1 MHLVQILLPLY
12 DNRGRPFERS
22 VYAEV
27 QKELTNRFG
36 GLTAFTRAPAQG
48 LWKNE
53 GDTTYDDIVVLEVMA
68 PDLNREWW
76 VQYRSTLEAL
86 FHQDQ
91 VVIRAQLTE
100 LL

>member
-1 MHLVQILLPLY
+1 MHLIQILLPLY
-12 DNRGRPFERS
+12 DNGGRRFEQAAYS
-22 VYAEV
+22 EV
-27 QKELTNRFG
+27 QRELTHRFG
-36 GLTAFTRAPAQG
+36 GLTSFTRSPAQG

-53 GDTTYDDIVVLEVMA
+53 GDTTYDDIIVLEVMV

-76 VQYRSTLEAL
+76 RHYRSTLEAL
-86 FHQDQ
+86 FRQDH